1 MAHCPRAAAEQAG
14 VALVGYLSTRATLP
28 VGAAWRARPSYI
40 CRPCHSRQT
49 GLHKHSFRA
58 KRDCASDQSGE
69 LIRGVAQ
76 TRATLDSFH
85 RPSTL
90 PIQQSVARRL
100 PSPSSHGA
108 CEGAMPCDAGT
119 CGPPWGRRGCK
130 RGEERGAA
138 RGSTEARRCGACQG
152 ALSRAALPRAAW
164 AAARRGAA
172 QVPSDGHMRRHRAAA
187 RPIAACRAERRG
199 CFAGKP

>member
-1 MAHCPRAAAEQAG
+1 MAHCPSGRAG
-14 VALVGYLSTRATLP
+14 GRRSGRISLY
-28 VGAAWRARPSYI
+28 ARNAP
-40 CRPCHSRQT
+40 
-49 GLHKHSFRA
+49 GW
-58 KRDCASDQSGE
+58 
-69 LIRGVAQ
+69 RGVACAPLLYMPPMPTAGRQ
-76 TRATLDSFH
+76 DSINTV
-85 RPSTL
+85 SEQNGTVL
-90 PIQQSVARRL
+90 PINLGVGQRCGTDPGDAGLFPSIAQHTSQQSVARRL
-100 PSPSSHGA
+100 PSHSSHGA

-119 CGPPWGRRGCK
+119 CVPPWGRRGCK

>member
-58 KRDCASDQSGE
+58 KRDCQLCFRSIGGVDQ
-69 LIRGVAQ
+69 R
-76 TRATLDSFH
+76 H
-85 RPSTL
+85 RPGRRWTL
-90 PIQQSVARRL
+90 SISQHTSQQSVARRL